1 MNVSR
6 QFLRDFAYLAN
17 RYEWNAA
24 DIKEIKAETRAQGE
38 PMVRYWAELAA
49 AHRAG
54 YEQTEANGYMRL
66 HAWCEQKGWP
76 ISGNA
81 EIPSTK

>member
-17 RYEWNAA
+17 RYGWTTA
-24 DIKEIKAETRAQGE
+24 DVEEVKAETRELGE
-38 PMVRYWAELAA
+38 PMVRYWQTLAV

-54 YEQTEANGYMRL
+54 YEPTPQNGYLRL
-66 HAWCEQKGWP
+66 DAWFAEQGRSLEVELQ
-76 ISGNA
+76 SGD
-81 EIPSTK
+81 P